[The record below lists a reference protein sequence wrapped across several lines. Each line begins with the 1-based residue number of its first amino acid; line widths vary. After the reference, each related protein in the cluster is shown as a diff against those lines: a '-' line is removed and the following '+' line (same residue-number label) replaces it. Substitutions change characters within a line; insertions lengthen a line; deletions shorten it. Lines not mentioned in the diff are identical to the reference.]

1 MAGVRRLRLGCYMRA
16 GVSAWKKCFCGV
28 GGEMMDDPALVT
40 WSVDELKADIL
51 QVELYF
57 VALHNSYCIVGT

>member
-1 MAGVRRLRLGCYMRA
+1 MRA